1 MDPQGLSQNLDEV
14 LEMKKLISKLEDELE
29 KSEYEKSSLMKIYQ
43 DLKVVYD
50 KTRKECG
57 DLNTKLINSYNEKN
71 NLEKKYENEISL
83 LKSNYDKQK
92 EIYEQQIL
100 KLASYDP
107 ESLKNKIQN
116 EADVKFK
123 QMLNQKEME
132 IDDLTNSLTDLKR
145 KNELILAEYEQFK
158 NDAIKEL
165 NTQREIHQTEVKD
178 LMRKIEIQNE
188 KVVNNLDKETFRE
201 IKSEL
206 DASRKHVNELTIE
219 IDNLR
224 REKEQ
229 LTIERNELKMNSMK
243 EVDKE
248 RFNNKYLSTENERNV
263 AMLTHTKNELE
274 VCKNQLAEKANE
286 VKDLIKDKMDLIKQ
300 LHENENEFQTFKT
313 EILTLRNRLESHEK
327 ELTQNLKQA
336 HEEHK
341 ETLFKERADKESY
354 QKKIDD
360 LTNEL
365 KDVKI
370 NFKNYHESSSNDLKN
385 LERDYYMLQEEKRV
399 LLQQK
404 NEIQLELEN
413 LRYDYEVKLNAAQEY
428 EREYF
433 NIETKYRTLCQK
445 EAELNNSKSE
455 FEKQIKEKN
464 KQIANLNDY
473 ITGMKSVSD
482 DKAYNALLK
491 KFKDVVKKKK
501 YYKTQCKIA
510 NENIASIIQKLNP
523 DDKKKMEEI
532 TGNINIYN
540 PVISQSQSEASVN

>member
-1 MDPQGLSQNLDEV
+1 
-14 LEMKKLISKLEDELE
+14 
-29 KSEYEKSSLMKIYQ
+29 
-43 DLKVVYD
+43 
-50 KTRKECG
+50 
-57 DLNTKLINSYNEKN
+57 
-71 NLEKKYENEISL
+71 
-83 LKSNYDKQK
+83 
-92 EIYEQQIL
+92 
-100 KLASYDP
+100 
-107 ESLKNKIQN
+107 
-116 EADVKFK
+116 
-123 QMLNQKEME
+123 
-132 IDDLTNSLTDLKR
+132 
-145 KNELILAEYEQFK
+145 
-158 NDAIKEL
+158 
-165 NTQREIHQTEVKD
+165 
-178 LMRKIEIQNE
+178 
-188 KVVNNLDKETFRE
+188 
-201 IKSEL
+201 
-206 DASRKHVNELTIE
+206 
-219 IDNLR
+219 
-224 REKEQ
+224 
-229 LTIERNELKMNSMK
+229 MK

-248 RFNNKYLSTENERNV
+248 RFNDKYLSTENERNV

-510 NENIASIIQKLNP
+510 NENIASII
-523 DDKKKMEEI
+523 KKSFTKFI
-532 TGNINIYN
+532 YYYIINI
-540 PVISQSQSEASVN
+540 

>member
-43 DLKVVYD
+43 DLKVVYE

-341 ETLFKERADKESY
+341 ETLLKERADKESY

-510 NENIASIIQKLNP
+510 NENIANIIQKLNP

>member
-43 DLKVVYD
+43 DLKVVYE

>member
-83 LKSNYDKQK
+83 LKSNYEKQK

>member
-370 NFKNYHESSSNDLKN
+370 NFKNYHE
-385 LERDYYMLQEEKRV
+385 M
-399 LLQQK
+399 
-404 NEIQLELEN
+404 I
-413 LRYDYEVKLNAAQEY
+413 
-428 EREYF
+428 
-433 NIETKYRTLCQK
+433 
-445 EAELNNSKSE
+445 
-455 FEKQIKEKN
+455 
-464 KQIANLNDY
+464 
-473 ITGMKSVSD
+473 
-482 DKAYNALLK
+482 
-491 KFKDVVKKKK
+491 
-501 YYKTQCKIA
+501 
-510 NENIASIIQKLNP
+510 
-523 DDKKKMEEI
+523 
-532 TGNINIYN
+532 
-540 PVISQSQSEASVN
+540 